1 MLRINSYLLFTCHRV
16 LRLSILHL
24 RNHAV
29 QHGFLDGKIYHAL
42 TTILAIFL
50 DKWRVFQEQEKK
62 REEEEGSL
70 FKFKNKTHGSSL
82 TEDEENRK
90 AVSKTFP
97 SFDGE
102 FKDIMAPQD
111 LNENLVIPQLES
123 DASPHLSPKSDAEL
137 FMSNV
142 TDFSEI
148 RNLHEEMFCRFL
160 SSEDSCLG
168 GMNCCPTESVE
179 SLYLEAFQWSYQT
192 ASVMNAI
199 IPCKRLYYQIT
210 LLLYYQTYCSSY
222 QLTVLQVKNTPFSF
236 SKQIK

>member
-1 MLRINSYLLFTCHRV
+1 M
-16 LRLSILHL
+16 
-24 RNHAV
+24 
-29 QHGFLDGKIYHAL
+29 

-50 DKWRVFQEQEKK
+50 DKWRIFKEQEKK

-90 AVSKTFP
+90 AVSKAFP
-97 SFDGE
+97 SFDGD

-111 LNENLVIPQLES
+111 LNENLVHPQMES
-123 DASPHLSPKSDAEL
+123 DAPPHLLPKSDAEL

-148 RNLHEEMFCRFL
+148 RRIHEEMFCRFASNQDPCL
-160 SSEDSCLG
+160 SGTDCSP
-168 GMNCCPTESVE
+168 NESME
-179 SLYLEAFQWSYQT
+179 PLYLETFQWSYET

-199 IPCKRLYYQIT
+199 IPCK
-210 LLLYYQTYCSSY
+210 
-222 QLTVLQVKNTPFSF
+222 
-236 SKQIK
+236 